1 MNNARNG
8 IALALFLLI
17 LATAFTGM
25 AQPAPTYHEDC
36 VDGIPNPPN
45 TAPGSQD
52 IFSVGCAEYPY
63 SDGNGEEATPSSEQ
77 YSQAL
82 EEYPSLFEYHI
93 NNSPDPQTIESVLC
107 FSLSFGWYVIDSDSQ
122 DASQYISDNMI
133 DCSAYMP

>member
-36 VDGIPNPPN
+36 TDGIDNPPN
-45 TAPGSQD
+45 TNGGED
-52 IFSVGCAEYPY
+52 IFSQGCAEYPY
-63 SDGNGEEATPSSEQ
+63 SDGNGEEFTTSQ
-77 YSQAL
+77 DRYSQSIDD
-82 EEYPSLFEYHI
+82 YPSLFEYHM
-93 NNSPDPQTIESVLC
+93 NYSPDAFTLEAILC
-107 FSLSFGWYVIDSDSQ
+107 SALGFGWYATSDDAQ

-133 DCSAYMP
+133 DCSPYMP